1 MSIIKELFVAIAK
14 AFAEDEKM
22 PSEFRN
28 LEPKAIIT
36 PSEYYSAN

>member
-1 MSIIKELFVAIAK
+1 MSIIKELFAAIAS

-28 LEPKAIIT
+28 LEPRSIIT
-36 PSEYYSAN
+36 PSEYYNAN